1 MFIIIII
8 LFLSN
13 LCLACLVARPKEK
26 PDQDLFGT
34 TTKLY
39 PTLYG
44 PVAARSGL
52 DIVIKTRGNTVT
64 IIKR

>member
-13 LCLACLVARPKEK
+13 LCLACLVARPKGE
-26 PDQDLFGT
+26 PNQDLFGT

-39 PTLYG
+39 PTIYG
-44 PVAARSGL
+44 PVAAKAGL
-52 DIVIKTRGNTVT
+52 DIVIKTRGNTVK